1 MSLHDLAKEMASK
14 GRGDDSVLIHMTPGE
29 VGGLQQLA
37 MAHGGSL
44 TINPDTGLPEAGIL
58 KSLLPML
65 IGAVLTPLT
74 GGLINPMTAGLL
86 VGGVEGLRTGDIGK
100 GLMAGLGAYGGAGL
114 SAGLAGLGGIGAKG
128 ATTAAG
134 GFFSPTGGM
143 AAFNT
148 GAAGAGT
155 AGAGAAGTA
164 AGAAG
169 TEAAKAVTREGIRA
183 AGKQALGAGYQG
195 AQPSIGAFF
204 KAPGQVAKAGFNAI
218 GEGAK
223 TFAGT
228 PLQSLGQ
235 LGTSLGAPGVAA
247 LGGSLA
253 TAMTPE
259 QKMPDMTKPE
269 TSFYKTTYNPGT
281 VNPRFGE
288 PGQSYFVGQG
298 YGPGTRSKTYQET
311 PYTPAPGMA
320 APSSGGLMD
329 LSTYMQQPTFSAAEG
344 GPVPMP
350 TPSYPMSGIGQPGY
364 SQPLNFSRPSEPLQ
378 DYEPQINPTTGDQ
391 LRMAGGGLTSLGSYS
406 DGGQLLKGPGD
417 GMSDD
422 IPAMIGGEEP
432 QKAALADGEFVVPAD
447 VVSGIGNGSTEAGS
461 RKLYAM
467 MDRIRMARTGRDKQA
482 PEIDADKYLPA

>member
-58 KSLLPML
+58 KSLLPTL

-74 GGLINPMTAGLL
+74 GGLINPLTAGLL

-114 SAGLAGLGGIGAKG
+114 SAGLAGLGGIGAK
-128 ATTAAG
+128 TAATAG
-134 GFFSPTGGM
+134 SN
-143 AAFNT
+143 AL
-148 GAAGAGT
+148 AAGPEAFTTLWGQGANVAGT
-155 AGAGAAGTA
+155 AGTA
-164 AGAAG
+164 AG
-169 TEAAKAVTREGIRA
+169 EALKGASKEALTQ

-195 AQPSIGAFF
+195 VQPSIGAFF

-223 TFAGT
+223 TFANT
-228 PLQSLGQ
+228 PMQGIGALGRSLGPA
-235 LGTSLGAPGVAA
+235 GIAGV
-247 LGGSLA
+247 GGSLA

-269 TSFYKTTYNPGT
+269 TSFYKTTYSPGT

-311 PYTPAPGMA
+311 PYTPAPGMT

-329 LSTYMQQPTFSAAEG
+329 LSNYMQQPTFSAAEG

-350 TPSYPMSGIGQPGY
+350 TPSYPMSGISQPGY

-378 DYEPQINPTTGDQ
+378 DYEPRMDLNTGDQ
-391 LRMAGGGLTSLGSYS
+391 IRMAGGGLTSLGSYS

>member
-44 TINPDTGLPEAGIL
+44 TINPDTGLPEAGFL
-58 KSLLPML
+58 KSLLPTL
-65 IGAVLTPLT
+65 IGAGLSFIPGVGPL
-74 GGLINPMTAGLL
+74 MAAGI
-86 VGGVEGLRTGDIGK
+86 VGAGETLRTGDISR

-114 SAGLAGLGGIGAKG
+114 SAGLAGLGGAK
-128 ATTAAG
+128 A
-134 GFFSPTGGM
+134 
-143 AAFNT
+143 
-148 GAAGAGT
+148 AAGATLPTATIGGT
-155 AGAGAAGTA
+155 TIGMNPAVNTAISQAGAAANPTLSTVGQ
-164 AGAAG
+164 GL
-169 TEAAKAVTREGIRA
+169 RA
-183 AGKQALGAGYQG
+183 LRATPMDSLKTLGQTM
-195 AQPSIGAFF
+195 
-204 KAPGQVAKAGFNAI
+204 
-218 GEGAK
+218 GAK
-223 TFAGT
+223 QVGA
-228 PLQSLGQ
+228 
-235 LGTSLGAPGVAA
+235 LGTSVAGAMAQ
-247 LGGSLA
+247 
-253 TAMTPE
+253 PE
-259 QKMPDMTKPE
+259 KTPDMAKPE
-269 TSFYKTTYNPGT
+269 TSFYKTTYSPGT

-329 LSTYMQQPTFSAAEG
+329 LSNYMQQPTFSAAEG

>member
-58 KSLLPML
+58 KSLLPTL

-74 GGLINPMTAGLL
+74 GGLINPLTAGLL

-114 SAGLAGLGGIGAKG
+114 SAGLAGLGAKA
-128 ATTAAG
+128 ATALPQG
-134 GFFSPTGGM
+134 L
-143 AAFNT
+143 
-148 GAAGAGT
+148 AGAGLEGVAAT
-155 AGAGAAGTA
+155 GAQAAGTS
-164 AGAAG
+164 AGQALSG
-169 TEAAKAVTREGIRA
+169 EALKNISGKALTQS
-183 AGKQALGAGYQG
+183 GKQALGTGFG
-195 AQPSIGAFF
+195 AAKPTLSGLLN
-204 KAPGQVAKAGFNAI
+204 APGQVAKGGFGAV
-218 GEGAK
+218 GEGFK
-223 TFAGT
+223 
-228 PLQSLGQ
+228 SL
-235 LGTSLGAPGVAA
+235 VASPMSGIGA
-247 LGGSLA
+247 LGRGLGPAGIAGVGSSLA
-253 TAMTPE
+253 GALTPE
-259 QKMPDMTKPE
+259 QKTPDMAKPK
-269 TSFYKTTYNPGT
+269 TSFYKTTYSPGT
-281 VNPRFGE
+281 FNPDFGK

-298 YGPGTRSKTYQET
+298 YGPGTRSETYQET

-329 LSTYMQQPTFSAAEG
+329 LSNYMQQPTFSAAEG
-344 GPVPMP
+344 GPVPTSVPTAMP
-350 TPSYPMSGIGQPGY
+350 GATPSYPMSGIGQPGY
-364 SQPLNFSRPSEPLQ
+364 SQPLNFSRPTEPLQ
-378 DYEPQINPTTGDQ
+378 DYEPGISPRTGDE